1 LKTLLKPI
9 FFLLLI
15 ILNLF
20 CFPFTLNQNANA
32 LWLNAVVHERHNS
45 ITENN
50 YNFAYH
56 HFSYFGQQYE
66 GYIWYYAYIEN
77 SQLNVLVVNASN
89 YLSSN
94 VIKTYT
100 ISGIGSDGYCVI
112 GYKNLTNIVV
122 GVAYLVLLFAG
133 GPFAFVYKFYHINL
147 VTDEIVQVENGEFSE
162 EFHWKDVIIQSVR
175 LTKMENNE
183 IVTYFIWRV
192 SYAIR
197 GIAAE
202 DWNYYTGVV
211 AFRNGI
217 KVASYFEFL
226 GSLYYTIPTPY
237 SPFYMMGAGVVKQIL
252 QPNNV
257 VTYNI
262 AFGGL
267 ELNNDYYV
275 SKKVVYLS
283 ALVDENGTVI
293 SHIYHES
300 DFSDYSPYS
309 ICLGYLTNDILLNHF
324 GSISGDNAFSFWGLR
339 PQRSDGSMLFGE
351 RDYINQYTFSHE
363 NINYMWLDWN
373 YSGVAYING
382 KRYLTT
388 AKGNDISVWYY
399 PDVNDAP
406 TFKLNINVD
415 NHKEQL
421 YIAYVVPLIINSTH
435 VKVLV
440 GEKLPF
446 QTVVTNTQ
454 TSVNTNIFTFTNN
467 IPSDFIFSSNLFI
480 VVLILGIFV
489 FMFYKIGGSVGAF
502 LGLGL
507 ALAVLYTLNL
517 IPLFILILGILGIAV
532 LLFRS
537 GGSVS

>member
-1 LKTLLKPI
+1 MKTLLKPL

-20 CFPFTLNQNANA
+20 CLPLTFNYNANA
-32 LWLNAVVHERHNS
+32 LWLNAVVHERHNPL
-45 ITENN
+45 TENN
-50 YNFAYH
+50 YNYAYH
-56 HFSYFGQQYE
+56 HYSYFGQEYE

-94 VIKTYT
+94 VLKNYA
-100 ISGIGSDGYCVI
+100 ISDIGYDGYCVI
-112 GYKNLTNIVV
+112 GYKNLTTIVV
-122 GVAYLVLLFAG
+122 GVAYLVLLYGG
-133 GPFAFVYKFYHINL
+133 GPHGFIYKFYHINL
-147 VTDEIVQVENGEFSE
+147 VTDEIVEVENGEFFE
-162 EFHWKDVIIQSVR
+162 AFNWKDVIIQSVR
-175 LTKMENNE
+175 LTKIENNK

-192 SYAIR
+192 SYATR
-197 GIAAE
+197 GIGAE
-202 DWNYYTGVV
+202 SWDYTTGVV
-211 AFRNGI
+211 AFREGI

-237 SPFYMMGAGVVKQIL
+237 SPFYLMAGGVVKQIL
-252 QPNNV
+252 PPNNV
-257 VTYNI
+257 VAYNI
-262 AFGGL
+262 AFAGL
-267 ELNNDYYV
+267 ELNNDHYV
-275 SKKVVYLS
+275 SRNAVYLS
-283 ALVDENGTVI
+283 ALVDESGTVI
-293 SHIYHES
+293 AHIYHTS

-309 ICLGYLTNDILLNHF
+309 NAFGYLSNDVLLNHF

-339 PQRSDGSMLFGE
+339 PQRSDGSLLFGE
-351 RDYINQYTFSHE
+351 RDYVNQYTYSHE

-373 YSGVAYING
+373 YSGVAYINS

-388 AKGNDISVWYY
+388 AKGSDISVWYY

-406 TFKLNINVD
+406 TFRLNINVD
-415 NHKEQL
+415 NSKEQL
-421 YIAYVVPLIINSTH
+421 YIAYVVPLIVNSTH

-446 QTVVTNTQ
+446 QSPVTNTQ
-454 TSVNTNIFTFTNN
+454 TNTFTFTFTNN
-467 IPSDFIFSSNLFI
+467 IPTDFIFSSNLFI

-489 FMFYKIGGSVGAF
+489 FMFYKVGGSVGAF

-532 LLFRS
+532 LLFKS
-537 GGSVS
+537 GGVS